1 MAEKLSLFVGT
12 YTRLGA
18 RGIYSCQMD
27 ADTGEVG
34 ELAVTGGIENPSF
47 LALDPAGEH
56 LYAVC
61 ETTDDSNEGA
71 VSAYSINEDRSLTF
85 LNRESTGAPGPCHLA
100 VDLTDSYVIAANY
113 AGGSV
118 CMLPIERNGALQRKC
133 DFVQH
138 EGSSINAE
146 RQQEAHAHSV
156 TIDRSNS
163 HAYVCDLGMDKIVVY
178 RIDLQDGRL
187 VEDTD
192 LTVTSKPGHGPR
204 HFDFHPGGKYCYAIN
219 ELGSTVAVY
228 DFDPGSGRITEKQV
242 ISTLPA
248 GWAGTSHTADIHVS
262 PDGRFVYGSNRGHD
276 SIAIFSVDPDTGQ
289 LDPAGYEPTLGQTP
303 RNFALSSD
311 GRFLL
316 AENQDSASIVT
327 FSIDVDSGLLEYTGS
342 QIEILAPV
350 CIKFRR

>member
-1 MAEKLSLFVGT
+1 MIESPITAVAKQEVCGWPRNSHCSLAH

-34 ELAVTGGIENPSF
+34 VLAVTGGIENPSF

-61 ETTDDSNEGA
+61 ETTDESNEGA

-85 LNRESTGAPGPCHLA
+85 LNRESTGGPGPCHLA

-146 RQQEAHAHSV
+146 RQQEA
-156 TIDRSNS
+156 TRPFGDDRQ
-163 HAYVCDLGMDKIVVY
+163 
-178 RIDLQDGRL
+178 LQFTRL
-187 VEDTD
+187 RV
-192 LTVTSKPGHGPR
+192 
-204 HFDFHPGGKYCYAIN
+204 
-219 ELGSTVAVY
+219 
-228 DFDPGSGRITEKQV
+228 
-242 ISTLPA
+242 
-248 GWAGTSHTADIHVS
+248 
-262 PDGRFVYGSNRGHD
+262 
-276 SIAIFSVDPDTGQ
+276 
-289 LDPAGYEPTLGQTP
+289 
-303 RNFALSSD
+303 
-311 GRFLL
+311 
-316 AENQDSASIVT
+316 
-327 FSIDVDSGLLEYTGS
+327 
-342 QIEILAPV
+342 
-350 CIKFRR
+350 